1 MTVAVVGFPGLG
13 WAEIA
18 AGIRTAAV
26 SQTFS
31 AVCFIVFLL
40 NFVARQASFTRSVLT
55 HIWTPSDRRLPE
67 LPEKGTD
74 VAGER
79 LRLFERGEMAAR
91 LHVGPAADVWIRA
104 FHPGP
109 RRMQDL

>member
-40 NFVARQASFTRSVLT
+40 NFVARQASFTRQCPDAHLDPLGT
-55 HIWTPSDRRLPE
+55 QIIGAPGKRHGCRWRAPPALRARRNGRPPSCRSSGGCSDTCVPPR
-67 LPEKGTD
+67 
-74 VAGER
+74 
-79 LRLFERGEMAAR
+79 
-91 LHVGPAADVWIRA
+91 PAADA
-104 FHPGP
+104 GS
-109 RRMQDL
+109 